1 MFYRRFGRTEL
12 QVSAF
17 SLGTMRCLA
26 SVDTMAQVLERALA
40 LGINHLETAP
50 SYGASEDLIGQ
61 AIAARAVPNFAR
73 DRLILTSKVLPTGD
87 AGAIERQID
96 QTLARLQIDW
106 LDCLAVHGV
115 NRADHLAWVRDDR
128 GGMAG
133 LDRAVADGRVRH
145 LGFSTH
151 GDLGTIL
158 ATIATDRFAFV
169 NLHYHL
175 LDAHN
180 APAIAA
186 AHDRDLGIFIISP
199 ADKGGQLYAPPPE
212 LVETCQPIPPLDL
225 AYRFLLADP
234 RITTLSVGPA
244 TAAELEGILATCDRP
259 DPLTTLETQA
269 IARIRQ
275 RERDQLGPDH
285 CAQCYQC
292 LPCPEAI
299 AIPEVL
305 RLRNLAV
312 AHGMGEFG
320 RDRYG
325 MFERAGHWFPGRRG
339 DRCTDCGDCLPRCPE
354 NLNIPALLRDTHQR
368 LSGRRS
374 RRLWED

>member
-26 SVDTMAQVLERALA
+26 SVETMGQVLERALA
-40 LGINHLETAP
+40 LGMNHLETAR

-61 AIAARAVPNFAR
+61 AITTGAVPNFDR

-87 AGAIERQID
+87 AGVIERQID
-96 QTLARLQIDW
+96 QTLARLRVNW

-128 GGMAG
+128 SGMAG
-133 LDRAVADGRVRH
+133 IDRALADGRVRH

-151 GDLGTIL
+151 GDRNTIL

-175 LDAHN
+175 LDQRN

-186 AHDRDLGIFIISP
+186 ASDRDLGIFIISP

-212 LVETCQPIPPLDL
+212 LVATCQPIPPLDL

-244 TAAELEGILATCDRP
+244 TAAELDGILATRDRP
-259 DPLTTLETQA
+259 EPLTAMENQA
-269 IARIRQ
+269 IARIGQ
-275 RERDQLGPDH
+275 RERDQLGTER
-285 CAQCYQC
+285 CAQCYDC

-299 AIPEVL
+299 AIPEIL

-312 AHGMGEFG
+312 AHGMTEFG
-320 RDRYG
+320 RYRYG

-354 NLNIPALLRDTHQR
+354 TLDIPTLLRDAHQR
-368 LSGRRS
+368 LSGRRG